1 MPLNL
6 FFFIYCSAPKSIFYF
21 ISFLDFIQGV
31 GRPNGRRR
39 VHVFPF
45 SDVSAG
51 NPFVFPLLNAP
62 KYWGKISEAVC
73 GKKSGKSGRTA
84 L

>member
-1 MPLNL
+1 LPVEVEFFLAFWIL
-6 FFFIYCSAPKSIFYF
+6 FKGLEDQMVEESP
-21 ISFLDFIQGV
+21 
-31 GRPNGRRR
+31 R
-39 VHVFPF
+39 FPF
-45 SDVSAG
+45 SDVGAG

-73 GKKSGKSGRTA
+73 SKKSGKSRRTA